1 MRPVVVTVTGN
12 GVTRNSAPVVLDYH
26 LDPFNVGLFFTTN
39 GATTGFKVQF
49 SGDDPW
55 ATYATDYNTNAVWQD
70 HPFMTAMTANS
81 SGNVAF
87 AVRAVRL
94 QANAS
99 GTDTGTLTVVQS
111 G

>member
-1 MRPVVVTVTGN
+1 MRPVVVAVTGN
-12 GVTRNSAPVVLDYH
+12 GGTRNSAPVVLDYK
-26 LDPFNVGLFFTTN
+26 LTPFNVGLFFATT
-39 GATTGFKVQF
+39 GATTAFKVQF

-55 ATYATDYNTNAVWQD
+55 ATYATNYNTDAVWQD
-70 HPFMTAMTANS
+70 HPFMTAMTATS

-99 GTDTGTLTVVQS
+99 GTDTGTFTVVQS